1 MLTIV
6 FYATDGQSAK
16 YRARAIVAE
25 SKGNYARCYDVAS
38 WDNTPDKCDAVEIMP
53 DVPSWQKDRIMAVF
67 GQVDEVQEQPAP
79 IEDTPARQP
88 MGLMPEKQ
96 QQNSAETELKAVHKG
111 GGRWFV
117 MNGEERVSGP
127 HDKAEAMRL
136 ASAAA

>member
-1 MLTIV
+1 
-6 FYATDGQSAK
+6 
-16 YRARAIVAE
+16 
-25 SKGNYARCYDVAS
+25 
-38 WDNTPDKCDAVEIMP
+38 
-53 DVPSWQKDRIMAVF
+53 MAVF

-96 QQNSAETELKAVHKG
+96 QQNAAETELKAVHKG